1 MMWCSTPIVLYR
13 RGESM
18 PGCDS
23 LVVRSIHSF
32 FLFHD
37 DGQRMDEEDNNAH
50 FECFFAETMMRYSD
64 ERVVYLFIL
73 LNKKTIKDGK
83 GLILSLSGEVDGR
96 STSSSKKKGGGTRL
110 RLPVVFSSSN
120 DDKNTKSI

>member
-1 MMWCSTPIVLYR
+1 
-13 RGESM
+13 
-18 PGCDS
+18 
-23 LVVRSIHSF
+23 
-32 FLFHD
+32 
-37 DGQRMDEEDNNAH
+37 MDEEDNNAH

-96 STSSSKKKGGGTRL
+96 STSSSKKWGGGTRL